1 MAQYL
6 RDGIKRLSEQV
17 FEHVHSLDLLF
28 HKTSTKTTLFA
39 VNKALDSIENGM
51 RFVSGFIFPLILE
64 FGLISATVGLYFGPL
79 YLANMWG
86 MLALYSI
93 FTKRYSST

>member
-1 MAQYL
+1 MAAYL
-6 RDGIKRLSEQV
+6 RDGIKKLSEQV

-51 RFVSGFIFPLILE
+51 RFLSGFIFPVVLE
-64 FGLISATVGLYFGPL
+64 FGLISATIGLYFGPI
-79 YLANMWG
+79 YLINMYG
-86 MLALYSI
+86 MLGLYSV
-93 FTKRYSST
+93 FTYRYSKG